1 VPSAVIR
8 KRDVTERSGPW
19 PSLIDGEAVV
29 IGDDG
34 SYDFRALRSRGREA
48 VLIAFDLLEDDG
60 SDLHDLSLVERKR
73 RLARLISKAKKR
85 NAIQ

>member
-1 VPSAVIR
+1 MAVPDR
-8 KRDVTERSGPW
+8 RRRR
-19 PSLIDGEAVV
+19 
-29 IGDDG
+29 GDRRRCW
-34 SYDFRALRSRGREA
+34 YDFRALRSRGREA